1 MLEIWRTKPPISSML
16 EMLTFMI
23 KSEFGGA
30 AWATLV
36 KTRSMGSSA
45 GMVMLD
51 LRAVGASEVASI
63 TIGDSEVIAL
73 KRIVEKIVLKT

>member
-1 MLEIWRTKPPISSML
+1 
-16 EMLTFMI
+16 MI

-51 LRAVGASEVASI
+51 LRAAGASEVEVASM
-63 TIGDSEVIAL
+63 TIGDSDVIAL
-73 KRIVEKIVLKT
+73 KRIGEKIVLKVS

>member
-1 MLEIWRTKPPISSML
+1 ML

-51 LRAVGASEVASI
+51 LRAAGASEVEVASM
-63 TIGDSEVIAL
+63 TIGDSDVIAL
-73 KRIVEKIVLKT
+73 KRIGEKIVLKS

>member
-1 MLEIWRTKPPISSML
+1 
-16 EMLTFMI
+16 MI

-51 LRAVGASEVASI
+51 LRAAGASEAASM
-63 TIGDSEVIAL
+63 TIGDSDVITL
-73 KRIVEKIVLKT
+73 KRIGEKIVLKS

>member
-1 MLEIWRTKPPISSML
+1 MLEIWRTNPPISFML

-51 LRAVGASEVASI
+51 LRAAGASEVASM
-63 TIGDSEVIAL
+63 TIGDSDVIAL
-73 KRIVEKIVLKT
+73 KRIGEKNSVKS